1 VERDAADGAE
11 ARMISFL
18 RDVIEDLEK
27 EQEEGAV
34 PPAQLDAGRPSVRL
48 GQRRRPPTVMKHRRA
63 S

>member
-1 VERDAADGAE
+1 
-11 ARMISFL
+11 MISFL